1 MLKKMQRRFILAV
14 MSAFGAVMLVLIV
27 GINLLNDHQMKLSQ
41 DQKLESIYEYD
52 QNMRNIPKSEQSPIY
67 EVPLL
72 GGVEKEFTIRF
83 FIVRCDQNGNV
94 KVFGNEYISSIDQT
108 EAAAYTKAVL
118 KTEKKSGNY
127 KDYRYM
133 VEKDG
138 NGLEL
143 IFLNIAD
150 ENEFQHTLMFISVII
165 GIVSLLAVF
174 ILVILFSRPAT
185 RPYVRNM
192 ERQKQFITD
201 ASHELKTPI
210 TSIATSADIIAM
222 EYDGNEWIKNIQQQ
236 TVRLTK
242 LVNDLVMLSRLD
254 EEIPYPEKMTFS
266 LSDAVWEIAESF
278 SVAAKAKGH
287 KFTQEIEEKL
297 CFYGERSAIQ
307 QMLSILLDNAVRYSD
322 EQGTIHLKM
331 RKARNKIEIELYN
344 TCNYDVRL
352 DLDHLFDRF
361 YRPDESR
368 STHTGGY
375 GIGLSIAQMIAVS
388 HGGKISVRDIDHQ
401 ALLFKV
407 IL

>member
-27 GINLLNDHQMKLSQ
+27 GINLLNDHQIKLSQ

-52 QNMRNIPKSEQSPIY
+52 QNMRNIPKSEQFPIY

-83 FIVRCDQNGNV
+83 FIVWCDQNGNV

-118 KTEKKSGNY
+118 KTGKKSGNY

-165 GIVSLLAVF
+165 GIISLLAVF

-210 TSIATSADIIAM
+210 TSIATSADIAAM
-222 EYDGNEWIKNIQQQ
+222 EYNGNEWIKNIQQQ

-278 SVAAKAKGH
+278 SAAAKAKGH
-287 KFTQEIEEKL
+287 KFTQEIEENL

-344 TCNYDVRL
+344 TCNYDSRL

-388 HGGKISVRDIDHQ
+388 HGGKISVRSIEQQ